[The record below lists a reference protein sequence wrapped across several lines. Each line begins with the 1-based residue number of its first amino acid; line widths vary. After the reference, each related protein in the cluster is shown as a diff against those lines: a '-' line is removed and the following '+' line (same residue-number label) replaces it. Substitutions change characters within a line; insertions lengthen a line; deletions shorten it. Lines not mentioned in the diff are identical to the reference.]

1 MSLLTDCNSNH
12 FRKNICSLKHS
23 WSQCFLCQNVK
34 SMFENSDEIVKS
46 GLIFVDQ
53 AKVINDFPTKINQDI
68 KFVDMQT
75 WKVYEHYKINKRT
88 TKNQLGFFN
97 SAFQYVSLINTAFVE
112 RRSDFQ
118 EYHMIAMT
126 EFSPPFI
133 HLDLSSAM
141 YDETSDTFDV
151 TKSAGGMCHEMFL
164 IMQKCLN
171 FTATLKKR
179 KDGKWGPTTVLANGS
194 IITDGIVKS
203 VTTGFGEMIVASYV
217 AR

>member
-1 MSLLTDCNSNH
+1 M
-12 FRKNICSLKHS
+12 
-23 WSQCFLCQNVK
+23 
-34 SMFENSDEIVKS
+34 IVKS

-53 AKVINDFPTKINQDI
+53 AKVINDLPTKINQDI

-133 HLDLSSAM
+133 HLDLSSAI

-151 TKSAGGMCHEMFL
+151 TKSVAGMYYEMFL
-164 IMQKCLN
+164 IMQERLN
-171 FTATLKKR
+171 FTATLRKR
-179 KDGKWGPTTVLANGS
+179 KDGKWGPTTVLANGT
-194 IITDGIVKS
+194 IITEGIVKS
-203 VTTGFGEMIVASYV
+203 LMSGFGEMVVSWYV
-217 AR
+217 S

>member
-1 MSLLTDCNSNH
+1 M
-12 FRKNICSLKHS
+12 
-23 WSQCFLCQNVK
+23 V
-34 SMFENSDEIVKS
+34 ENSDVIVKS

-53 AKVINDFPTKINQDI
+53 VKVINDLPTKINQDI

-88 TKNQLGFFN
+88 IKNQLGFFN
-97 SAFQYVSLINTAFVE
+97 NAFQYVPLINTTFVE

-118 EYHMIAMT
+118 DYHMIAMT
-126 EFSPPFI
+126 EVSPPFI
-133 HLDLSSAM
+133 HLNLSSAT

-151 TKSAGGMCHEMFL
+151 TKSVSGMYYEMFL
-164 IMQKCLN
+164 IMQKHLN

-179 KDGKWGPTTVLANGS
+179 KDGKWGPTTVLDNGT

-203 VTTGFGEMIVASYV
+203 LTSGFGEMIVTMYV
-217 AR
+217 S